1 MKNIQIKQEL
11 FIKLIQYFYSEE
23 IGYDN
28 EELFDLEREI
38 KSELQKK
45 LDKVSM
51 RSYYTAYKTAPT
63 EQERLTILQQTP
75 AGCRQRMGEAVMI
88 DYTIFPPDFHAVK
101 NHKKA
106 GGRFSCRRSAACSL
120 SLWNKP
126 SGRRSA

>member
-51 RSYYTAYKTAPT
+51 RSYYTTYKTALT
-63 EQERLTILQQTP
+63 EQEREK
-75 AGCRQRMGEAVMI
+75 AR
-88 DYTIFPPDFHAVK
+88 
-101 NHKKA
+101 KKYLDER
-106 GGRFSCRRSAACSL
+106 GVPESFR
-120 SLWNKP
+120 W
-126 SGRRSA
+126 

>member
-63 EQERLTILQQTP
+63 EQERE
-75 AGCRQRMGEAVMI
+75 EA
-88 DYTIFPPDFHAVK
+88 
-101 NHKKA
+101 HKKYLDERGVA
-106 GGRFSCRRSAACSL
+106 ESFR
-120 SLWNKP
+120 W
-126 SGRRSA
+126 

>member
-1 MKNIQIKQEL
+1 MKNIQIKLEL

-51 RSYYTAYKTAPT
+51 RSYYTKYKTAET
-63 EQERLTILQQTP
+63 EQERE
-75 AGCRQRMGEAVMI
+75 EAR
-88 DYTIFPPDFHAVK
+88 
-101 NHKKA
+101 KKYLDEK
-106 GGRFSCRRSAACSL
+106 GVPESVR
-120 SLWNKP
+120 W
-126 SGRRSA
+126 

>member
-51 RSYYTAYKTAPT
+51 RSYVPF
-63 EQERLTILQQTP
+63 Q
-75 AGCRQRMGEAVMI
+75 
-88 DYTIFPPDFHAVK
+88 
-101 NHKKA
+101 KK
-106 GGRFSCRRSAACSL
+106 
-120 SLWNKP
+120 
-126 SGRRSA
+126 

>member
-1 MKNIQIKQEL
+1 MKNIQIKQKL

-63 EQERLTILQQTP
+63 EQERE
-75 AGCRQRMGEAVMI
+75 EAR
-88 DYTIFPPDFHAVK
+88 
-101 NHKKA
+101 KKYLDER
-106 GGRFSCRRSAACSL
+106 GVPESFR
-120 SLWNKP
+120 W
-126 SGRRSA
+126 

>member
-28 EELFDLEREI
+28 EELFDLEHEI
-38 KSELQKK
+38 KSELQQK

-63 EQERLTILQQTP
+63 EQERE
-75 AGCRQRMGEAVMI
+75 EAR
-88 DYTIFPPDFHAVK
+88 
-101 NHKKA
+101 KKYLDER
-106 GGRFSCRRSAACSL
+106 GVPKSFR
-120 SLWNKP
+120 W
-126 SGRRSA
+126 

>member
-11 FIKLIQYFYSEE
+11 FVKLIQYFYSEE

-51 RSYYTAYKTAPT
+51 RSYYTTYKTAPT
-63 EQERLTILQQTP
+63 EQEREQ
-75 AGCRQRMGEAVMI
+75 AR
-88 DYTIFPPDFHAVK
+88 
-101 NHKKA
+101 KKYLDER
-106 GGRFSCRRSAACSL
+106 GVPESFR
-120 SLWNKP
+120 W
-126 SGRRSA
+126 

>member
-51 RSYYTAYKTAPT
+51 RGYYTAYKTAPT
-63 EQERLTILQQTP
+63 EQERE
-75 AGCRQRMGEAVMI
+75 EAR
-88 DYTIFPPDFHAVK
+88 
-101 NHKKA
+101 KKYLDER
-106 GGRFSCRRSAACSL
+106 GVPESFR
-120 SLWNKP
+120 W
-126 SGRRSA
+126 